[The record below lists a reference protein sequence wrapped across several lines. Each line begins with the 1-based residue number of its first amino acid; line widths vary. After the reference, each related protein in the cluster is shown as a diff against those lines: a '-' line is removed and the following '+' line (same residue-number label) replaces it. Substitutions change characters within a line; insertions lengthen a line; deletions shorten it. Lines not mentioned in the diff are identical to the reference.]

1 MIWFF
6 YILLIAFLAA
16 YVYFSLKVAT
26 RLLTKI
32 LNLEKQVS
40 DLFDNDE
47 WCEKQIEEI
56 SGTAES
62 ALSDSQ
68 GNYKSYMRSVA
79 NIWQKI
85 DNLSNDINRA
95 KMRIGKLEQGNI
107 SDPFVST
114 AIIDDSAYAV
124 DPVARTE
131 EASSQSNS

>member
-1 MIWFF
+1 MVWF
-6 YILLIAFLAA
+6 LLILIIVFVAA
-16 YVYFSLKVAT
+16 YVYFSLLVAT
-26 RLLTKI
+26 KLLTKI

-47 WCEKQIEEI
+47 WCARQIGDVSDI
-56 SGTAES
+56 ADD

-68 GNYKSYMRSVA
+68 DNYKNYMTSVA

>member
-6 YILLIAFLAA
+6 YILLLAFVAA

-47 WCEKQIEEI
+47 WCTQQIGDV
-56 SGTAES
+56 SDVADD

-68 GNYKSYMRSVA
+68 DNYKNYMTSVA

-95 KMRIGKLEQGNI
+95 KMRIGKLEQENHI
-107 SDPFVST
+107 LE
-114 AIIDDSAYAV
+114 DSNEV
-124 DPVARTE
+124 DR
-131 EASSQSNS
+131 S